1 MMMMVMRILS
11 MVFVGDKGNNDG
23 DNMAVLGRVE
33 EKQTTLLVGSRARLK
48 AI

>member
-23 DNMAVLGRVE
+23 DNMAVLGRRGE
-33 EKQTTLLVGSRARLK
+33 QQTTLLVDSRARLK
-48 AI
+48 DI